1 MYYLLSL
8 LDVRYKMRAS
18 INGLDDALA
27 GCIPTPVG
35 SALTEDGSQVSQ
47 QGLLV
52 FRIGNFPGKLTGLRK
67 AVVAHCLISRHGRG
81 VRKCLEGIPH

>member
-18 INGLDDALA
+18 INVLDEALA

-35 SALTEDGSQVSQ
+35 SALTEDGFQVSQ

-52 FRIGNFPGKLTGLRK
+52 FRIGNFPGKLTGLHQAEVAQC
-67 AVVAHCLISRHGRG
+67 AVSGGRG